1 MIQLLCPWC
10 GPRNV
15 AEFKHH
21 GEVTKR
27 PDVTTTTPEE
37 WRRYLYFRR
46 NACDWVEENWY
57 HTAGC
62 RRFFRISRHTSTNE
76 TRQSTGGSR

>member
-1 MIQLLCPWC
+1 MLMIRIPCPWC

-15 AEFKHH
+15 SEFRHH

-27 PDVTTTTPEE
+27 PDPSNTNEDE

-46 NACDWVEENWY
+46 NSSGWVEETWH

-62 RRFFRISRHTSTNE
+62 RRFFKIQRNATTNQTSA
-76 TRQSTGGSR
+76 G